1 MNIQEFWEKA
11 VKKTEI
17 VRPRVT
23 PLSSY
28 DVTHLPYI
36 SLAESAVNSGDT
48 VVRKGEVLVQKPTI
62 VLPHNLPQFEG
73 FDFEKEMQVNED
85 LFKSFL
91 LVRGVQFPAMK
102 YNNRSVSVD
111 VFEGSLSK
119 AIEHHKAQ
127 LQQHENVHTGLI
139 AGPED
144 CWQFSVILFVCGQ
157 VARSADGDIKRLLD
171 DMGRFERS

>member
-11 VKKTEI
+11 VRKTEI

-23 PLSSY
+23 PLHTHA
-28 DVTHLPYI
+28 VTHLPYI
-36 SLAESAVNSGDT
+36 SLSESAVNSGDT
-48 VVRKGEVLVQKPTI
+48 VVRRGEVMVEKPSI
-62 VLPHNLPQFEG
+62 VLPYNLPQFEG
-73 FDFEKEMQVNED
+73 FDFENQMHVNED

-102 YNNRSVSVD
+102 YNNKSYSVD
-111 VFEGSLSK
+111 VYEGGLSK
-119 AIEHHKAQ
+119 AIEHHKVL
-127 LQQHENVHTGLI
+127 LQQQENVHSGLI

-144 CWQFSVILFVCGQ
+144 CWQFSVILFVCSQ
-157 VARSADGDIKRLLD
+157 VSRSADGDIKRLLD

>member
-1 MNIQEFWEKA
+1 MNIQDIWEKA

-17 VRPRVT
+17 IRPRVT
-23 PLSSY
+23 PLSSV
-28 DVTHLPYI
+28 DATHLPYI
-36 SLAESAVNSGDT
+36 SLAESAVNAGDT

-119 AIEHHKAQ
+119 AIDHHKAQ
-127 LQQHENVHTGLI
+127 LQQNENVHTGLI

-157 VARSADGDIKRLLD
+157 VARSADGDIRRLLD
-171 DMGRFERS
+171 DMGRFDRS

>member
-1 MNIQEFWEKA
+1 MNIQEMWDKA
-11 VKKTEI
+11 VRKTEI

-23 PLSSY
+23 PLHTY
-28 DVTHLPYI
+28 QVTHLPYI
-36 SLAESAVNSGDT
+36 ALAESSVNQGDT
-48 VVRKGEVLVQKPTI
+48 VVRRGEVSVERPAI

-73 FDFEKEMQVNED
+73 FDFEKEMHVNED

-102 YNNRSVSVD
+102 YNNKSFSVD
-111 VFEGSLSK
+111 VHEGGLSK
-119 AIEHHKAQ
+119 AIERYKQ
-127 LQQHENVHTGLI
+127 DLQQSENVHTGLI

-144 CWQFSVILFVCGQ
+144 CWQFSVILFVCTLM
-157 VARSADGDIKRLLD
+157 ARSATGDIKRLLD

>member
-1 MNIQEFWEKA
+1 VNIQDLWEKA

-23 PLSSY
+23 PLHTH

-36 SLAESAVNSGDT
+36 ALSESAVNMGDT
-48 VVRKGEVLVQKPTI
+48 VVRRGEVRVEKPSI
-62 VLPHNLPQFEG
+62 VLPYNLPQFEG
-73 FDFEKEMQVNED
+73 FEFEEQMSLNED

-102 YNNRSVSVD
+102 YNNQSYSVD
-111 VFEGSLSK
+111 VYEGGLSK
-119 AIEHHKAQ
+119 AIQHHKTV
-127 LQQHENVHTGLI
+127 LQQSENVHTGLI

-144 CWQFSVILFVCGQ
+144 CWQFSVILFVCSLM
-157 VARSADGDIKRLLD
+157 ARSANGDIKRLLD
-171 DMGRFERS
+171 DMGRFDRS

>member
-1 MNIQEFWEKA
+1 MNIQDLWEKA

-23 PLSSY
+23 PLHTH

-36 SLAESAVNSGDT
+36 ALSESAVNMGDT
-48 VVRKGEVLVQKPTI
+48 VVRRGEVRVEKPSI
-62 VLPHNLPQFEG
+62 VLPYNLPQFEG
-73 FDFEKEMQVNED
+73 FEFEEQMSLNED

-102 YNNRSVSVD
+102 YNNQSYSVD
-111 VFEGSLSK
+111 VYEGGLSK
-119 AIEHHKAQ
+119 AIQHHKTV
-127 LQQHENVHTGLI
+127 LQQSENVHTGLI

-144 CWQFSVILFVCGQ
+144 CWQFSVILFVCSLM
-157 VARSADGDIKRLLD
+157 ARSANGDIKRLLD
-171 DMGRFERS
+171 DMGRFDRS